1 MSREREEERE
11 RRIEI
16 KGLCSSKMLVIREK
30 NSGNDITE

>member
-1 MSREREEERE
+1 MSIGRDGERE

-16 KGLCSSKMLVIREK
+16 KGLYSSKMLVIREK